1 MAIGKQFN
9 LINMN
14 KFLLTIALNLGTS
27 VTLWAQTNVGETG
40 TVNFTYR
47 GNTVSHTTVKAK
59 DGRIWLQQNL
69 GANRVATANNDAQSY
84 GHYFQWGRWD
94 DGHQIKETAPGAD
107 VMPTPNNPAGLNK
120 TTGASNPFYFQVG
133 TFIAENNFWGS
144 GGVTDTWT
152 AATSE
157 DVTATN
163 GCDPCRQ
170 IIGQGY
176 RLPTKEEWDL
186 LIASENI
193 TDRATAYSSNLKI
206 PLAGYVGFN
215 QAFNS
220 NGSAA
225 RIWTST
231 ADANGNAYLVRIQSG
246 APMATTVSNAR
257 ASGLSVRCIYD
268 STLPVSFIDF
278 IGKYKNGT
286 INLEWY
292 TLTEKDN
299 AVFNVYKS
307 VQGQPFKLI
316 ATVPGNGD
324 SNSIS
329 KYYYTDSEVATGD
342 NYYKLEQVDKN
353 GSTTT
358 LKYLAIRASLKE
370 IEISVKVN
378 ADNFEIAYMGQLIG
392 LDIYNV
398 PGGKVLSENFEK
410 TDFDKGMVTI
420 NNTLPT
426 GIYILTCRF
435 ADGKNKT
442 IKIFK

>member
-1 MAIGKQFN
+1 
-9 LINMN
+9 MN
-14 KFLLTIALNLGTS
+14 KSLLTITLYLGTG
-27 VTLWAQTNVGETG
+27 TGLFAQTNAGETG
-40 TVNFTYR
+40 AVTFNYR
-47 GNTVSHTTVKAK
+47 GSSVTHTTVKAK

-69 GANRVATANNDAQSY
+69 GADRVATANNDSQSY

-94 DGHQIKETAPGAD
+94 DGHQIKETAAGAN
-107 VMPTPNNPAGLNK
+107 VMPIPNNPAGLNK
-120 TTGASNPFYFQVG
+120 TTGASNPFYYQSG
-133 TFIAENNFWGS
+133 TFVAENNFWGT
-144 GGVTDTWT
+144 GGSTDTWT
-152 AATSE
+152 ATTSE
-157 DVTATN
+157 DVSATN

-176 RLPTKEEWDL
+176 RLPTKEEWDQ
-186 LIASENI
+186 LITSENI

-206 PLAGYVGFN
+206 PLSGYVGFN

-278 IGKYKNGT
+278 KGEYKNGA

-299 AVFNVYKS
+299 AVFNIYKS

-316 ATVPGNGD
+316 ATVSGNGD

-329 KYYYTDSEVATGD
+329 KYYHTDSEVATGD

-358 LKYLAIRASLKE
+358 LKYLAIKAGLKE
-370 IEISVKVN
+370 MEISVKVN
-378 ADNFEIAYMGQLIG
+378 EHNLEIAYTGQLTG

-398 PGGKVLSENFEK
+398 LGGKVLSKNIEK
-410 TDFDKGMVTI
+410 SDFNEGMTTI
-420 NNTLPT
+420 SNTLPK
-426 GIYILTCRF
+426 GIYVLTCRF